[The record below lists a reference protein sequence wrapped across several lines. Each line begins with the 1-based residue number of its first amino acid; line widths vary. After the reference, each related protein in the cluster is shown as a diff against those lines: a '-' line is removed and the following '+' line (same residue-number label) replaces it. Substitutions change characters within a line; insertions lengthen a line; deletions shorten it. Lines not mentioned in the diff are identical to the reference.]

1 MDNGG
6 LRVATGAREA
16 IASLEIELLRK
27 GFAQVPEGTPV
38 EKMQSKQF
46 MLHEIPGGIGPPR
59 ASSWFGGSRGVLF
72 SVRPDDDR
80 SKVSGWWRWCDSACI
95 APDYRFPVILFPG
108 NFCEPLTRVPLVLL
122 TN

>member
-38 EKMQSKQF
+38 GKMQSKQF
-46 MLHEIPGGIGPPR
+46 MLHEIPGGIGPPP
-59 ASSWFGGSRGVLF
+59 GV
-72 SVRPDDDR
+72 V
-80 SKVSGWWRWCDSACI
+80 VVWR
-95 APDYRFPVILFPG
+95 
-108 NFCEPLTRVPLVLL
+108 E
-122 TN
+122 